1 MYERSLTPQQ
11 LNERAA
17 FELLAIELWKQ
28 EWGYYAT
35 PRATDLMWNQTS
47 RQVRHEYRQRVIKLL
62 QEG

>member
-1 MYERSLTPQQ
+1 MGSRILTPQQ

-35 PRATDLMWNQTS
+35 PRSSDLLWRDTS
-47 RQVRHEYRQRVIKLL
+47 EQVRFEYRQRVIKLL
-62 QEG
+62 SEG